1 VQPPVE
7 HWSEESIEVKAYKS
21 VESVPTVE
29 MNDSNRLGYY
39 VYLYLTGQYSSLKQA
54 IKLAQA
60 RLLVSEEEAFNRIAN
75 HLQQAGLEV
84 QA

>member
-1 VQPPVE
+1 MHPPVE
-7 HWSEESIEVKAYKS
+7 HWTEDSIEVKAYKS

-29 MNDSNRLGYY
+29 MNDTNRLGYY
-39 VYLYLTGQYSSLKQA
+39 VFLYLTGQYDSLKLA

-75 HLQQAGLEV
+75 HLQEAGLDV
-84 QA
+84 R